1 MAARDLRGAFAT
13 IPEARSGDLELDGG
27 PGIQRLSDQAGH
39 AQSASGFSGLADG
52 ARPLTPYVM
61 FYKLAPKY
69 RAYVRLT
76 QIREFADVTGELDDN
91 FQ

>member
-1 MAARDLRGAFAT
+1 MTVRGFKG
-13 IPEARSGDLELDGG
+13 PLSWLDTLTRR
-27 PGIQRLSDQAGH
+27 P
-39 AQSASGFSGLADG
+39 GFSGLAEG